1 MYHHHGWKDVTK
13 FTDSRDLAHRP
24 SAHLLR
30 WRCWSGFLF
39 LSQAGLFTCCQ
50 AGQLLLQVLSEVKLK
65 ERLME
70 SCDAIRFQYKA
81 VLPAQNSAS
90 SD

>member
-1 MYHHHGWKDVTK
+1 MI
-13 FTDSRDLAHRP
+13 
-24 SAHLLR
+24 LR
-30 WRCWSGFLF
+30 TGPVCTCSDGQMWSGFLF
-39 LSQAGLFTCCQ
+39 LSQARLFTCCQ